1 MGGGRREGE
10 KNDKEVEK
18 EKQGKEKE
26 KWKQNLYGQIKTSK
40 TS

>member
-26 KWKQNLYGQIKTSK
+26 K
-40 TS
+40 